1 MSLCDEL
8 YSEAKRRLAK
18 DGMPL
23 TWNASRE
30 ALDRHVLRLLC
41 EHVEKLIED
50 SHTHEVR

>member
-8 YSEAKRRLAK
+8 YNEARQRLVK
-18 DGMPL
+18 EGMPL

-41 EHVEKLIED
+41 ERVEKLIEH
-50 SHTHEVR
+50 SHEDK